1 MIPEVTIQVAD
12 QVIGNDAAITMAG
25 SQGQFE
31 LNVRVPL
38 IARNLLDS
46 IKLLGAASRLLDEK
60 CVAGIEADREVNER
74 HAEATLATATAL
86 NPHIGYDRG
95 TEIVQ
100 AAHESGRP
108 IREVAR
114 EMGVSEEI
122 LEAALDHAR
131 MAKPHE

>member
-1 MIPEVTIQVAD
+1 
-12 QVIGNDAAITMAG
+12 
-25 SQGQFE
+25 
-31 LNVRVPL
+31 
-38 IARNLLDS
+38 LLAS
-46 IKLLGAASRLLDEK
+46 ASRLFDEK
-60 CVAGIEADREVNER
+60 CVSGIEADREVTER

-100 AAHESGRP
+100 AAAESGRP

-114 EMGVSEEI
+114 EMGVDEKI
-122 LEAALDHAR
+122 LEQALDHAR